1 MNTSEKQVQSY
12 KKAEKS
18 SKIAKG
24 ALIKHNKKA
33 KKNSIWNTYN
43 QK

>member
-1 MNTSEKQVQSY
+1 MSNIEKQVQSY
-12 KKAEKS
+12 KNAERS

-24 ALIKHNKKA
+24 AMVKHSAKA
-33 KKNSIWNTYN
+33 NKNSIWNVYR